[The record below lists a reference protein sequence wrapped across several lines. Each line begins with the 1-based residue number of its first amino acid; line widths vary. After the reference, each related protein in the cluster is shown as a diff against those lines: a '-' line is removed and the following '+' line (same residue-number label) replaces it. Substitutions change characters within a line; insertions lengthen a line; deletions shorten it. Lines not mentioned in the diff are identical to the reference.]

1 MELNNKKI
9 LLKQLGILALINVVV
24 ALLLLKVLPLVYGEL
39 LGNSIGLLFGKF
51 LANHEKVF
59 HILEHCL
66 RGGYVLLA
74 VGGFDFLF
82 LMMSYRL
89 FNFFLQRNITWKE
102 VAVYSARALKG
113 LLIVQ
118 LVLGV
123 VFLFIF
129 GSKADITAYTLIP
142 PFLTNSW
149 SSSFY
154 MMVWEL
160 LLLSSALGYVL
171 TEDNLKAWLAGPV
184 LLGSYFWL
192 FALAA
197 AASIAL
203 TWLPALFFGLLHP
216 PTWLLIVLGVAFHTT
231 LLAGCL
237 FILFTKTD
245 MPKMLE
251 ESKAQTPVSRV
262 IVPKHHSQDNDDTPS
277 A

>member
-89 FNFFLQRNITWKE
+89 FSFFLRRDITWKKII
-102 VAVYSARALKG
+102 AYSARALKG
-113 LLIVQ
+113 LLLVQ
-118 LVLGV
+118 LVFGA
-123 VFLFIF
+123 VFLFVF

-142 PFLTNSW
+142 PFLTQSW

-184 LLGSYFWL
+184 LLGSYFWV

-197 AASIAL
+197 AASVTV
-203 TWLPALFFGLLHP
+203 TWLPALFLGFLHP
-216 PTWLLIVLGVAFHTT
+216 PTWLLIILGVAFHTA

-237 FILFTKTD
+237 FVLFTKTD

-251 ESKAQTPVSRV
+251 ESKQQAPVSRV
-262 IVPKHHSQDNDDTPS
+262 IVPKHQQDNNDEPS
-277 A
+277 V